1 MTPTAPTAGP
11 RAVAVAP
18 SVLREMN
25 QRLLLDQL
33 FTAGPA
39 TRPRLARDT
48 GLSPPTVNAA
58 LTDLRNAGLARAAG
72 RSDTAPGRPATVY
85 EANPGAGHVV
95 GVDIGRGW
103 LRVIVADLAEQQL
116 SSIELRNTARTAATL
131 VERVGEA
138 VAEATRVAGLDP
150 SAITHTVI
158 GSPGVYEPRRG
169 RILYAANLPGWQ
181 RVGLAET
188 LAARLGTSVTVDNDA
203 NLAALGE
210 HRYGAGR
217 DARHFV
223 YAHIGTGVGLG
234 LVLDGRLYQGFTG
247 AAGEVGYL
255 PFGDQLGPA
264 RAGRPQRGM
273 LEESLAAD
281 AVVRYAH
288 AAGMPAKIT
297 AEAVF
302 IAARAGDER
311 AQRAITIEATR
322 LAQLLASIAALFD
335 PELIVLGGGVGQNL
349 DLLEPPARAAMAP
362 LTPMTPRLAAGALGQ
377 AAVVRGAIAA
387 GVRHAREIVF
397 ATNTTRTG

>member
-181 RVGLAET
+181 RVGLA
-188 LAARLGTSVTVDNDA
+188 V
-203 NLAALGE
+203 
-210 HRYGAGR
+210 
-217 DARHFV
+217 
-223 YAHIGTGVGLG
+223 
-234 LVLDGRLYQGFTG
+234 VLDGRLYQGFTG

-311 AQRAITIEATR
+311 AQRAIIIEATR